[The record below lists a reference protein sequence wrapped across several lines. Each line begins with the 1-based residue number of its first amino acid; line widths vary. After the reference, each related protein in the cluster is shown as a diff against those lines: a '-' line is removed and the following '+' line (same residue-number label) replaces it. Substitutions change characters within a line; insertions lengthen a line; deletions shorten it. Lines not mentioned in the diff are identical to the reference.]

1 MKGLKRKHVKRIILL
16 LVVIICFNIIAS
28 NLSCVEAANDQIFTD
43 GMGNSSPGMTEEQ
56 EQQVQEI
63 LGTENESNTVSKE
76 STVFSGLADYFQL
89 NGDNPIASFLE
100 GLVGLL
106 ILGPLRL
113 VCIVMGLLLQT
124 IASAVASIA
133 GQEFNLVTIDDILFN
148 RVGVTDINF
157 FDLDGAGS
165 ALRVLR
171 ELIAGWYYTLRN
183 LSIVILLCILVYL
196 GIRMAISTVAS
207 EKAVYKKML
216 IDWMVSF
223 AIIFVIHY
231 IILITIN
238 VSNALVEIIAN
249 TQSSELAQSTT
260 FWKSYTGEIFELAT
274 SWTFLDGMGGSIMYL
289 MLGVALFGYLFV
301 YIKRMVTIAFLILI
315 APIITITYSI
325 DKIKDSKSQAL
336 DTWVKEFA
344 FNVLLQPFDCLIYV
358 IFVSSA
364 ISITGQGIGGLV
376 LAIIM
381 LTFRKQAM
389 DIVKNMFGFGA
400 AKTLGQEIVGTAAA
414 MTMLKN
420 AGKMGAGKVKDAITG
435 TKTKRMPKMQDL
447 KNDYQKQV
455 EDYNSRKQ
463 TQLQEPPQD
472 SSTGGSGGT
481 TRNSNAGGDNGF
493 EGRGTSGETQNT
505 NSNGQPSDNLKN
517 PTNQNNKATEE
528 WIKNLPDPS
537 KQKFDLKEMAK
548 KIGKGYLTA
557 QSVAAGTIL
566 GAAMGFAQGDL
577 SQGFSGAVIGYH
589 GQKAA
594 RIAANNAMLR
604 SKLKTN
610 ESVFADQYDKY
621 QVENKFDSQEMSQ
634 RTQAL
639 LEMDREKIL
648 QSDKLDDRTK
658 AYGLAVQDMR
668 DSYESIGMKEKDA
681 REKVLNTV
689 KRVQNQD
696 VKLRGKEKRNIRGR
710 RGR

>member
-28 NLSCVEAANDQIFTD
+28 NLSCVEAATEDTT
-43 GMGNSSPGMTEEQ
+43 SS
-56 EQQVQEI
+56 
-63 LGTENESNTVSKE
+63 
-76 STVFSGLADYFQL
+76 SGLAADFAEGNKQL
-89 NGDNPIASFLE
+89 EGDSPIASLIE
-100 GLVGLL
+100 GLVGIL
-106 ILGPLRL
+106 ITGPIRL
-113 VCIVMGLLLQT
+113 VCLLMGMLLQT
-124 IASAVASIA
+124 ITSAVASIA
-133 GQEFNLVTIDDILFN
+133 GQEFNMVTIDDILFN
-148 RVGVTDINF
+148 RVGITDINF

-196 GIRMAISTVAS
+196 GIRIAISTVAS

-238 VSNALVEIIAN
+238 VSNALVDIIGNA
-249 TQSSELAQSTT
+249 QSAELAQSTS
-260 FWKSYTGEIFELAT
+260 FWNSYMGEVFGLAG
-274 SWTFLDGMGGSIMYL
+274 SWKILEGLGGSIMYL

-358 IFVSSA
+358 ILVSSA

-420 AGKMGAGKVKDAITG
+420 AGKMGTGKVKDAITG

-610 ESVFADQYDKY
+610 ESVFADQYDRY
-621 QVENKFDSQEMSQ
+621 QVENRFDAQEMNQ

-668 DSYESIGMKEKDA
+668 DSYASIGMKEKDA

>member
-16 LVVIICFNIIAS
+16 LVVIICFNIITS

-63 LGTENESNTVSKE
+63 HGPENESNTVSKE

-216 IDWMVSF
+216 TDWMVSF

-400 AKTLGQEIVGTAAA
+400 AKTIGQEIVGTAAA

-420 AGKMGAGKVKDAITG
+420 AGKMGAGKVKDSITG

-455 EDYNSRKQ
+455 DDYNSRKQ

-472 SSTGGSGGT
+472 RNTGGSGGNVGSS
-481 TRNSNAGGDNGF
+481 NSGGNNVS
-493 EGRGTSGETQNT
+493 EGSGNSGGTQNT
-505 NSNGQPSDNLKN
+505 NPTGRPVDN
-517 PTNQNNKATEE
+517 QHSSNNKTAEE
-528 WIKNLPDPS
+528 WVKNLPDPS
-537 KQKFDLKEMAK
+537 KQNIDIKEIMK
-548 KIGKGYLTA
+548 KIGKGYATA

-577 SQGFSGAVIGYH
+577 SQGFSGAVLGYH
-589 GQKAA
+589 GQKSA

>member
-1 MKGLKRKHVKRIILL
+1 MFWKDRSRKMKGLKTKHVKTITLL

-28 NLSCVEAANDQIFTD
+28 NLSCVEAATEDTT
-43 GMGNSSPGMTEEQ
+43 SS
-56 EQQVQEI
+56 
-63 LGTENESNTVSKE
+63 
-76 STVFSGLADYFQL
+76 SGLAADFAEGNKQL
-89 NGDNPIASFLE
+89 EGDSPIASLIE
-100 GLVGLL
+100 GLVGIL
-106 ILGPLRL
+106 ITGPIRL
-113 VCIVMGLLLQT
+113 VCLLMGMLLQT
-124 IASAVASIA
+124 ITSAVASIA
-133 GQEFNLVTIDDILFN
+133 GQEFNMVTIDDILFN
-148 RVGVTDINF
+148 RVGITDINF

-238 VSNALVEIIAN
+238 VSNALVDIIGNA
-249 TQSSELAQSTT
+249 QSAELAQSTS
-260 FWKSYTGEIFELAT
+260 FWNSYMGEVFGLAG
-274 SWTFLDGMGGSIMYL
+274 SWKILEGLGGSIMYL

-420 AGKMGAGKVKDAITG
+420 AGKMGTGKVKDAITG

-610 ESVFADQYDKY
+610 ESVFADQYDRY
-621 QVENKFDSQEMSQ
+621 QVENRFDAQEMNQ

-668 DSYESIGMKEKDA
+668 DSYASIGMKEKDA

>member
-1 MKGLKRKHVKRIILL
+1 MFWKDRSRKMKGLKRKHVKTITLL

-28 NLSCVEAANDQIFTD
+28 NLSCVEAATEDTT
-43 GMGNSSPGMTEEQ
+43 SS
-56 EQQVQEI
+56 
-63 LGTENESNTVSKE
+63 
-76 STVFSGLADYFQL
+76 SGLAADFAEGNKQL
-89 NGDNPIASFLE
+89 EGDSPIASLIE
-100 GLVGLL
+100 GLVGIL
-106 ILGPLRL
+106 ITGPIRL
-113 VCIVMGLLLQT
+113 VCLLMGMLLQT
-124 IASAVASIA
+124 ITSAVASIA
-133 GQEFNLVTIDDILFN
+133 GQEFNMVTIDDILFN
-148 RVGVTDINF
+148 RVGITDINF

-238 VSNALVEIIAN
+238 VSNALVDIIGNA
-249 TQSSELAQSTT
+249 QSAELAQSTS
-260 FWKSYTGEIFELAT
+260 FWNSYMGEVFGLAG
-274 SWTFLDGMGGSIMYL
+274 SWKILEGLGGSIMYL

-420 AGKMGAGKVKDAITG
+420 AGKMGTGKVKDAITG

-610 ESVFADQYDKY
+610 ESVFADQYDRY
-621 QVENKFDSQEMSQ
+621 QVENRFDAQEMNQ

-668 DSYESIGMKEKDA
+668 DSYASIGMKEKDA

>member
-1 MKGLKRKHVKRIILL
+1 MFWKDRSRKMKGLKRKHVKRIILL

-28 NLSCVEAANDQIFTD
+28 NLSCVEAATEDTT
-43 GMGNSSPGMTEEQ
+43 SS
-56 EQQVQEI
+56 
-63 LGTENESNTVSKE
+63 
-76 STVFSGLADYFQL
+76 SGLAADFAEGNKQL
-89 NGDNPIASFLE
+89 EGDSPIASLIE
-100 GLVGLL
+100 GLVGIL
-106 ILGPLRL
+106 ITGPIRL
-113 VCIVMGLLLQT
+113 VCLLMGMLLQT
-124 IASAVASIA
+124 ITSAVASIA
-133 GQEFNLVTIDDILFN
+133 GQEFNMVTIDDILFN
-148 RVGVTDINF
+148 RVGITDINF

-238 VSNALVEIIAN
+238 VSNALVDIIGNA
-249 TQSSELAQSTT
+249 QSAELAQSTS
-260 FWKSYTGEIFELAT
+260 FWNSYMGEVFGLAG
-274 SWTFLDGMGGSIMYL
+274 SWKILEGLGGSIMYL

-358 IFVSSA
+358 ILVSSA

-420 AGKMGAGKVKDAITG
+420 AGKMGTGKVKDAITG

-610 ESVFADQYDKY
+610 ESVFADQYDRY
-621 QVENKFDSQEMSQ
+621 QVENRFDAQEMNQ

-668 DSYESIGMKEKDA
+668 DSYASIGMKEKDA

>member
-28 NLSCVEAANDQIFTD
+28 NLSCVEAATEDTT
-43 GMGNSSPGMTEEQ
+43 SS
-56 EQQVQEI
+56 
-63 LGTENESNTVSKE
+63 
-76 STVFSGLADYFQL
+76 SGLAADFAEGNKQL
-89 NGDNPIASFLE
+89 EGDSPIASLIE
-100 GLVGLL
+100 GLVGIL
-106 ILGPLRL
+106 ITGPIRL
-113 VCIVMGLLLQT
+113 VCLLMGMLLQT
-124 IASAVASIA
+124 ITSAVASIA
-133 GQEFNLVTIDDILFN
+133 GQEFNMVTIDDILFN
-148 RVGVTDINF
+148 RVGITDINF

-238 VSNALVEIIAN
+238 VSNALVDIIGNA
-249 TQSSELAQSTT
+249 QSAELAQSTS
-260 FWKSYTGEIFELAT
+260 FWNSYMGEVFGLAG
-274 SWTFLDGMGGSIMYL
+274 SWKILEGLGGSIMYL

-389 DIVKNMFGFGA
+389 DIVKNMFGFVA

-420 AGKMGAGKVKDAITG
+420 AGKMGTGKVKDAITG

-610 ESVFADQYDKY
+610 ESVFADQYDRY
-621 QVENKFDSQEMSQ
+621 QVENRFDAQEMNQ

-668 DSYESIGMKEKDA
+668 DSYASIGMKEKDA

>member
-1 MKGLKRKHVKRIILL
+1 MFWKDRSRKMKGLKRKHVKRIILL

-28 NLSCVEAANDQIFTD
+28 NLSCVEAATEDTT
-43 GMGNSSPGMTEEQ
+43 SS
-56 EQQVQEI
+56 
-63 LGTENESNTVSKE
+63 
-76 STVFSGLADYFQL
+76 SGLAADFAEGNKQL
-89 NGDNPIASFLE
+89 EGDSPIASLIE
-100 GLVGLL
+100 GLVGIL
-106 ILGPLRL
+106 ITGPIRL
-113 VCIVMGLLLQT
+113 VCLLMGMLLQT
-124 IASAVASIA
+124 ITSAVASIA
-133 GQEFNLVTIDDILFN
+133 GQEFNMVTIDDILFN
-148 RVGVTDINF
+148 RVGITDINF

-238 VSNALVEIIAN
+238 VSNALVDIIGNA
-249 TQSSELAQSTT
+249 QSAELAQSTS
-260 FWKSYTGEIFELAT
+260 FWNSYMGEVFGLAG
-274 SWTFLDGMGGSIMYL
+274 SWKILEGLGGSIMYL

-389 DIVKNMFGFGA
+389 DIVKNMFGFVA

-610 ESVFADQYDKY
+610 ESVFADQYDRY
-621 QVENKFDSQEMSQ
+621 QVENRFDAQEMNQ

>member
-28 NLSCVEAANDQIFTD
+28 NLSCVEAATEDTT
-43 GMGNSSPGMTEEQ
+43 SS
-56 EQQVQEI
+56 
-63 LGTENESNTVSKE
+63 
-76 STVFSGLADYFQL
+76 SGLAADFAEGNKQL
-89 NGDNPIASFLE
+89 EGDSPIASLIE
-100 GLVGLL
+100 GLVGIL
-106 ILGPLRL
+106 ITGPIRL
-113 VCIVMGLLLQT
+113 VCLLMGMLLQT
-124 IASAVASIA
+124 ITSAVASIA
-133 GQEFNLVTIDDILFN
+133 GQEFNMVTIDDILFN
-148 RVGVTDINF
+148 RVGITDINF

-238 VSNALVEIIAN
+238 VSNALVDIIGNA
-249 TQSSELAQSTT
+249 QSAELAQSTS
-260 FWKSYTGEIFELAT
+260 FWNSYMGEVFGLAG
-274 SWTFLDGMGGSIMYL
+274 SWKILEGLGGSIMYL

-420 AGKMGAGKVKDAITG
+420 AGKMGTGKVKDAITG

-610 ESVFADQYDKY
+610 ESVFADQYDRY
-621 QVENKFDSQEMSQ
+621 QVENRFDAQEMNQ

-668 DSYESIGMKEKDA
+668 DSYASIGMKEKDA

>member
-28 NLSCVEAANDQIFTD
+28 NLSCVEAATEDTT
-43 GMGNSSPGMTEEQ
+43 SS
-56 EQQVQEI
+56 
-63 LGTENESNTVSKE
+63 
-76 STVFSGLADYFQL
+76 SGLAADFAEGNKQL
-89 NGDNPIASFLE
+89 EGDSPIASLIE
-100 GLVGLL
+100 GLVGIL
-106 ILGPLRL
+106 ITGPIRL
-113 VCIVMGLLLQT
+113 VCLLMGMLLQT
-124 IASAVASIA
+124 ITSAVASIA
-133 GQEFNLVTIDDILFN
+133 GQEFNMVTIDDILFN
-148 RVGVTDINF
+148 RVGITDINF

-238 VSNALVEIIAN
+238 VSNALVDIIGNA
-249 TQSSELAQSTT
+249 QSAELAQSTS
-260 FWKSYTGEIFELAT
+260 FWNSYMGEVFGLAG
-274 SWTFLDGMGGSIMYL
+274 SWKILEGLGGSIMYL

-420 AGKMGAGKVKDAITG
+420 AGKMVTGKVKDAITG

-557 QSVAAGTIL
+557 QTVAAGTIL

-610 ESVFADQYDKY
+610 ESVFADQYDRY
-621 QVENKFDSQEMSQ
+621 QVENRFDAQEMNQ

-668 DSYESIGMKEKDA
+668 DSYASIGMKEKDA

>member
-1 MKGLKRKHVKRIILL
+1 MFWKDRSRKMKGLKRKHVKRIILL

-28 NLSCVEAANDQIFTD
+28 NLSCVEAATEDTT
-43 GMGNSSPGMTEEQ
+43 SS
-56 EQQVQEI
+56 
-63 LGTENESNTVSKE
+63 
-76 STVFSGLADYFQL
+76 SGLAADFAEGNKQL
-89 NGDNPIASFLE
+89 EGDSPIASLIE
-100 GLVGLL
+100 GLVGIL
-106 ILGPLRL
+106 ITGPIRL
-113 VCIVMGLLLQT
+113 VCLLMGMLLQT
-124 IASAVASIA
+124 ITSAVASIA
-133 GQEFNLVTIDDILFN
+133 GQEFNMVTIDDILFN
-148 RVGVTDINF
+148 RVGITDINF

-238 VSNALVEIIAN
+238 VSNALVDIIGNA
-249 TQSSELAQSTT
+249 QSAELAQSTS
-260 FWKSYTGEIFELAT
+260 FWNSYMGEVFGLAG
-274 SWTFLDGMGGSIMYL
+274 SWKILEGLGGSIMYL

-420 AGKMGAGKVKDAITG
+420 AGKMGTGKVKDAITG

-505 NSNGQPSDNLKN
+505 NSNGQPSDNFKN

-610 ESVFADQYDKY
+610 ESVFADQYDRY
-621 QVENKFDSQEMSQ
+621 QVENRFDAQEMNQ

-668 DSYESIGMKEKDA
+668 DSYASIGMKEKDA

>member
-16 LVVIICFNIIAS
+16 LVVIICFNIITS

-63 LGTENESNTVSKE
+63 HGPENESNTVSKE

-216 IDWMVSF
+216 TDWMVSF

-400 AKTLGQEIVGTAAA
+400 AKTIGQEIVGTAAA

-420 AGKMGAGKVKDAITG
+420 AGKMGAGKVKDSITG

-455 EDYNSRKQ
+455 DDYNSRKQ

-472 SSTGGSGGT
+472 RNTGGSGGNVGSS
-481 TRNSNAGGDNGF
+481 NSGGNNVS
-493 EGRGTSGETQNT
+493 EGSGNSGGTQNT
-505 NSNGQPSDNLKN
+505 NPTGQPVDN
-517 PTNQNNKATEE
+517 QHSSNNKTAEE
-528 WIKNLPDPS
+528 WVKNLPDPS
-537 KQKFDLKEMAK
+537 KQNIDIKEIMK
-548 KIGKGYLTA
+548 KIGKGYATA

-577 SQGFSGAVIGYH
+577 SQGFSGAVLGYH
-589 GQKAA
+589 GQKSA

>member
-1 MKGLKRKHVKRIILL
+1 MFWKDRSRKMKGLKRKHVKRIILL

-28 NLSCVEAANDQIFTD
+28 NLSCVEAATEDTT
-43 GMGNSSPGMTEEQ
+43 SS
-56 EQQVQEI
+56 
-63 LGTENESNTVSKE
+63 
-76 STVFSGLADYFQL
+76 SGLAADFAEGNKQL
-89 NGDNPIASFLE
+89 EGDSPIASLIE
-100 GLVGLL
+100 GLVGIL
-106 ILGPLRL
+106 ITGPIRL
-113 VCIVMGLLLQT
+113 VCLLMGMLLQT
-124 IASAVASIA
+124 ITSAVASIA
-133 GQEFNLVTIDDILFN
+133 GQEFNMVTIDDILFN
-148 RVGVTDINF
+148 RVGITDINF

-196 GIRMAISTVAS
+196 GIRIAISTVAS

-238 VSNALVEIIAN
+238 VSNALVDIIGNA
-249 TQSSELAQSTT
+249 QSAELAQSTS
-260 FWKSYTGEIFELAT
+260 FWNSYMGEVFGLAG
-274 SWTFLDGMGGSIMYL
+274 SWKILEGLGGSIMYL

-358 IFVSSA
+358 ILVSSA

-420 AGKMGAGKVKDAITG
+420 AGKMGTGKVKDAITG

-610 ESVFADQYDKY
+610 ESVFADQYDRY
-621 QVENKFDSQEMSQ
+621 QVENRFDAQEMNQ

-668 DSYESIGMKEKDA
+668 DSYASIGMKEKDA

>member
-1 MKGLKRKHVKRIILL
+1 M
-16 LVVIICFNIIAS
+16 
-28 NLSCVEAANDQIFTD
+28 
-43 GMGNSSPGMTEEQ
+43 GM
-56 EQQVQEI
+56 
-63 LGTENESNTVSKE
+63 
-76 STVFSGLADYFQL
+76 
-89 NGDNPIASFLE
+89 
-100 GLVGLL
+100 
-106 ILGPLRL
+106 
-113 VCIVMGLLLQT
+113 LLQT
-124 IASAVASIA
+124 ITSAVASIA
-133 GQEFNLVTIDDILFN
+133 GQEFNMVTIDDILFN
-148 RVGVTDINF
+148 RVGITDINF

-238 VSNALVEIIAN
+238 VSNALVDIIGNA
-249 TQSSELAQSTT
+249 QSAELAQSTS
-260 FWKSYTGEIFELAT
+260 FWNSYMGEVFGLAG
-274 SWTFLDGMGGSIMYL
+274 SWKILEGLGGSIMYL

-420 AGKMGAGKVKDAITG
+420 AGKMGTGKVKDAITG

-610 ESVFADQYDKY
+610 ESVFADQYDRY
-621 QVENKFDSQEMSQ
+621 QVENRFDAQEMNQ

-668 DSYESIGMKEKDA
+668 DSYASIGMKEKDA

>member
-28 NLSCVEAANDQIFTD
+28 NLSCVEAATEDTT
-43 GMGNSSPGMTEEQ
+43 SS
-56 EQQVQEI
+56 
-63 LGTENESNTVSKE
+63 
-76 STVFSGLADYFQL
+76 SGLAADFAEGNKQL
-89 NGDNPIASFLE
+89 EGDSPIASLIE
-100 GLVGLL
+100 GLVGIL
-106 ILGPLRL
+106 ITGPIRL
-113 VCIVMGLLLQT
+113 VCLLMGMLLQT
-124 IASAVASIA
+124 ITSAVASIA
-133 GQEFNLVTIDDILFN
+133 GQEFNMVTIDDILFN
-148 RVGVTDINF
+148 RVGITDINF

-238 VSNALVEIIAN
+238 VSNALVDIIGNA
-249 TQSSELAQSTT
+249 QSAELAQSTS
-260 FWKSYTGEIFELAT
+260 FWNSYMGEVFGLAG
-274 SWTFLDGMGGSIMYL
+274 SWKILEGLGGSIMYL

-420 AGKMGAGKVKDAITG
+420 AGKMGTGKVKDAITG

-610 ESVFADQYDKY
+610 ESVFADQYDRY
-621 QVENKFDSQEMSQ
+621 QVENRFDAQEMNQ

-658 AYGLAVQDMR
+658 AYGLAVQDIR
-668 DSYESIGMKEKDA
+668 DSYASIGMKGKDA

>member
-28 NLSCVEAANDQIFTD
+28 NLSCVEAATEDTT
-43 GMGNSSPGMTEEQ
+43 SS
-56 EQQVQEI
+56 
-63 LGTENESNTVSKE
+63 
-76 STVFSGLADYFQL
+76 SGLAADFAEGNKQL
-89 NGDNPIASFLE
+89 EGDSPIASLIE
-100 GLVGLL
+100 GLVGIL
-106 ILGPLRL
+106 ITGPIRL
-113 VCIVMGLLLQT
+113 VCLLMGMLLQT
-124 IASAVASIA
+124 ITSAVASIA
-133 GQEFNLVTIDDILFN
+133 GQEFNMVTIDDILFN
-148 RVGVTDINF
+148 RVGITDINF

-238 VSNALVEIIAN
+238 VSNALVDIIGNA
-249 TQSSELAQSTT
+249 QSAELAQSTS
-260 FWKSYTGEIFELAT
+260 FWNSYMGEVFGLAG
-274 SWTFLDGMGGSIMYL
+274 SWKILEGLGGSIMYL

-420 AGKMGAGKVKDAITG
+420 AGKMGTGKVKDAITG

-610 ESVFADQYDKY
+610 ESVFADQYDRY
-621 QVENKFDSQEMSQ
+621 QVENRFDAQEMNQ

-668 DSYESIGMKEKDA
+668 DSYASIGMKEKDA

-696 VKLRGKEKRNIRGR
+696 VKLRGKEKRNIKKYE
-710 RGR
+710 

>member
-28 NLSCVEAANDQIFTD
+28 NLSCVEAATEDTT
-43 GMGNSSPGMTEEQ
+43 SS
-56 EQQVQEI
+56 
-63 LGTENESNTVSKE
+63 
-76 STVFSGLADYFQL
+76 SGLAADFAEGNKQL
-89 NGDNPIASFLE
+89 EGDSPIASLIE
-100 GLVGLL
+100 GLVGIL
-106 ILGPLRL
+106 ITGPIRL
-113 VCIVMGLLLQT
+113 VCLLMGMLLQT
-124 IASAVASIA
+124 ITSAVASIA
-133 GQEFNLVTIDDILFN
+133 GQEFNMVTIDDILFN
-148 RVGVTDINF
+148 RVGITDINF

-238 VSNALVEIIAN
+238 VSNALVDIIGNA
-249 TQSSELAQSTT
+249 QSAELAQSTS
-260 FWKSYTGEIFELAT
+260 FWNSYMGEVFGLAG
-274 SWTFLDGMGGSIMYL
+274 SWKILEGLGGSIMYL

-389 DIVKNMFGFGA
+389 DIVKNMFGFVA

-517 PTNQNNKATEE
+517 PTNQNNKTAEE
-528 WIKNLPDPS
+528 WVKNLPDPS
-537 KQKFDLKEMAK
+537 KQNIDIKEIMK
-548 KIGKGYLTA
+548 KIGKGYATA

-577 SQGFSGAVIGYH
+577 SQGFSGAVLGYH
-589 GQKAA
+589 GQKSA

>member
-28 NLSCVEAANDQIFTD
+28 NLSCVEAATEDTT
-43 GMGNSSPGMTEEQ
+43 SS
-56 EQQVQEI
+56 
-63 LGTENESNTVSKE
+63 
-76 STVFSGLADYFQL
+76 SGLAADFAEGNKQL
-89 NGDNPIASFLE
+89 EGDSPIASLIE
-100 GLVGLL
+100 GLVGIL
-106 ILGPLRL
+106 ITGPIRL
-113 VCIVMGLLLQT
+113 VCLLMGMLLQT
-124 IASAVASIA
+124 ITSAVASIA
-133 GQEFNLVTIDDILFN
+133 GQEFNMVTIDDILFN
-148 RVGVTDINF
+148 RVGITDINF

-238 VSNALVEIIAN
+238 VSNALVDIIGNA
-249 TQSSELAQSTT
+249 QSAELAQSTS
-260 FWKSYTGEIFELAT
+260 FWNSYMGEVFGLAG
-274 SWTFLDGMGGSIMYL
+274 SWKILEGLGGSIMYL

-420 AGKMGAGKVKDAITG
+420 AGKMGTGKVKDAITG

-463 TQLQEPPQD
+463 TQLQEPPKD

-610 ESVFADQYDKY
+610 ESVFADQYDRY
-621 QVENKFDSQEMSQ
+621 QVENRFDAQEMNQ

-668 DSYESIGMKEKDA
+668 DSYASIGMKEKDA

>member
-28 NLSCVEAANDQIFTD
+28 NLSCVEAATEDTT
-43 GMGNSSPGMTEEQ
+43 SS
-56 EQQVQEI
+56 
-63 LGTENESNTVSKE
+63 
-76 STVFSGLADYFQL
+76 SGLAADFAEGNKQL
-89 NGDNPIASFLE
+89 EGDSPIASLIE
-100 GLVGLL
+100 GLVGIL
-106 ILGPLRL
+106 ITGPIRL
-113 VCIVMGLLLQT
+113 VCLLMGMLLQT
-124 IASAVASIA
+124 ITSAVASIA
-133 GQEFNLVTIDDILFN
+133 GQEFNMVTIDDILFN
-148 RVGVTDINF
+148 RVGITDINF

-238 VSNALVEIIAN
+238 VSNALVDIIGNA
-249 TQSSELAQSTT
+249 QSAELAQSTS
-260 FWKSYTGEIFELAT
+260 FWNSYMGEVFGLAG
-274 SWTFLDGMGGSIMYL
+274 SWKILEGLGGSIMYL

-389 DIVKNMFGFGA
+389 DIVKNMFGFVA

-610 ESVFADQYDKY
+610 ESVFADQYDRY
-621 QVENKFDSQEMSQ
+621 QVENRFDAQEMNQ

>member
-1 MKGLKRKHVKRIILL
+1 MFWKDRSRKMKGLKRKHVKRIILL

-28 NLSCVEAANDQIFTD
+28 NLSCVEAATEDTT
-43 GMGNSSPGMTEEQ
+43 SS
-56 EQQVQEI
+56 
-63 LGTENESNTVSKE
+63 
-76 STVFSGLADYFQL
+76 SGLAADFAEGNKQL
-89 NGDNPIASFLE
+89 EGDSPIASLIE
-100 GLVGLL
+100 GLVGIL
-106 ILGPLRL
+106 ITGPIRL
-113 VCIVMGLLLQT
+113 VCLLMGMLLQT
-124 IASAVASIA
+124 ITSAVASIA
-133 GQEFNLVTIDDILFN
+133 GQEFNMVTIDDILFN
-148 RVGVTDINF
+148 RVGITDINF

-238 VSNALVEIIAN
+238 VSNALVDIIGNA
-249 TQSSELAQSTT
+249 QSAELAQSTS
-260 FWKSYTGEIFELAT
+260 FWNSYMGEVFGLAG
-274 SWTFLDGMGGSIMYL
+274 SWKILEGLGGSIMYL

-420 AGKMGAGKVKDAITG
+420 AGKMGTGKVKDAITG

-610 ESVFADQYDKY
+610 ESVFADQYDRY
-621 QVENKFDSQEMSQ
+621 QVENRFDAQEMNQ

-668 DSYESIGMKEKDA
+668 DSYASIGMKEKDA

>member
-1 MKGLKRKHVKRIILL
+1 MFWKDRSRKMKGLKRKHVKRIILL

-28 NLSCVEAANDQIFTD
+28 NLSCVEAATEDTT
-43 GMGNSSPGMTEEQ
+43 SS
-56 EQQVQEI
+56 
-63 LGTENESNTVSKE
+63 
-76 STVFSGLADYFQL
+76 SGLAADFAEGNKQL
-89 NGDNPIASFLE
+89 EGDSPIASLIE
-100 GLVGLL
+100 GLVGIL
-106 ILGPLRL
+106 ITGPIRL
-113 VCIVMGLLLQT
+113 VCLLMGMLLQT
-124 IASAVASIA
+124 ITSAVASIA
-133 GQEFNLVTIDDILFN
+133 GQEFNMVTIDDILFN
-148 RVGVTDINF
+148 RVGITDINF

-238 VSNALVEIIAN
+238 VSNALVDIIGNA
-249 TQSSELAQSTT
+249 QSAELAQSTS
-260 FWKSYTGEIFELAT
+260 FWNSYMGEVFGLAG
-274 SWTFLDGMGGSIMYL
+274 SWKILEGLGGSIMYL

-420 AGKMGAGKVKDAITG
+420 AGKMGTGKVKDAITG

-463 TQLQEPPQD
+463 TQLQEPPKD

-610 ESVFADQYDKY
+610 ESVFADQYDRY
-621 QVENKFDSQEMSQ
+621 QVENRFDAQEMNQ

-668 DSYESIGMKEKDA
+668 DSYASIGMKEKDA

>member
-1 MKGLKRKHVKRIILL
+1 M
-16 LVVIICFNIIAS
+16 
-28 NLSCVEAANDQIFTD
+28 
-43 GMGNSSPGMTEEQ
+43 
-56 EQQVQEI
+56 
-63 LGTENESNTVSKE
+63 
-76 STVFSGLADYFQL
+76 
-89 NGDNPIASFLE
+89 
-100 GLVGLL
+100 
-106 ILGPLRL
+106 
-113 VCIVMGLLLQT
+113 
-124 IASAVASIA
+124 
-133 GQEFNLVTIDDILFN
+133 
-148 RVGVTDINF
+148 
-157 FDLDGAGS
+157 
-165 ALRVLR
+165 
-171 ELIAGWYYTLRN
+171 
-183 LSIVILLCILVYL
+183 
-196 GIRMAISTVAS
+196 
-207 EKAVYKKML
+207 
-216 IDWMVSF
+216 
-223 AIIFVIHY
+223 
-231 IILITIN
+231 
-238 VSNALVEIIAN
+238 
-249 TQSSELAQSTT
+249 
-260 FWKSYTGEIFELAT
+260 
-274 SWTFLDGMGGSIMYL
+274 
-289 MLGVALFGYLFV
+289 
-301 YIKRMVTIAFLILI
+301 
-315 APIITITYSI
+315 
-325 DKIKDSKSQAL
+325 

-358 IFVSSA
+358 ILVSSA

-420 AGKMGAGKVKDAITG
+420 AGKMGTGKVKDAITG

-610 ESVFADQYDKY
+610 ESVFADQYDRY
-621 QVENKFDSQEMSQ
+621 QVENRFDAQEMNQ

-668 DSYESIGMKEKDA
+668 DSYASIGMKEKDA

>member
-28 NLSCVEAANDQIFTD
+28 NLSCVEAATEDTT
-43 GMGNSSPGMTEEQ
+43 SS
-56 EQQVQEI
+56 
-63 LGTENESNTVSKE
+63 
-76 STVFSGLADYFQL
+76 SGLAADFAEGNKQL
-89 NGDNPIASFLE
+89 EGDSPIASLIE
-100 GLVGLL
+100 GLVGIL
-106 ILGPLRL
+106 ITGPIRL
-113 VCIVMGLLLQT
+113 VCLLMGMLLQT
-124 IASAVASIA
+124 ITSAVASIA
-133 GQEFNLVTIDDILFN
+133 GQEFNMVTIDDILFN
-148 RVGVTDINF
+148 RVGITDINF

-196 GIRMAISTVAS
+196 GIRIAISTVAS

-238 VSNALVEIIAN
+238 VSNALVDIIGNA
-249 TQSSELAQSTT
+249 QSAELAQSTS
-260 FWKSYTGEIFELAT
+260 FWNSYMGEVFGLAG
-274 SWTFLDGMGGSIMYL
+274 SWKILEGLGGSIMYL

-358 IFVSSA
+358 ILVSSA

-400 AKTLGQEIVGTAAA
+400 AKTLGQEIVGTTAA

-420 AGKMGAGKVKDAITG
+420 AGKMGTGKVKDAITG

-610 ESVFADQYDKY
+610 ESVFADQYDRY
-621 QVENKFDSQEMSQ
+621 QVENRFDAQEMNQ

-668 DSYESIGMKEKDA
+668 DSYASIGMKEKDA

>member
-28 NLSCVEAANDQIFTD
+28 NLSCVEAATEDTT
-43 GMGNSSPGMTEEQ
+43 SS
-56 EQQVQEI
+56 
-63 LGTENESNTVSKE
+63 
-76 STVFSGLADYFQL
+76 SGLAADFAEGNKQL
-89 NGDNPIASFLE
+89 EGDSPIASLIE
-100 GLVGLL
+100 GLVGIL
-106 ILGPLRL
+106 ITGPIRL
-113 VCIVMGLLLQT
+113 VCLLMGMLLQT
-124 IASAVASIA
+124 ITSAVASIA
-133 GQEFNLVTIDDILFN
+133 GQEFNMVTIDDILFN
-148 RVGVTDINF
+148 RVGITDINF

-238 VSNALVEIIAN
+238 VSNALVDIIGNA
-249 TQSSELAQSTT
+249 QSAELAQSTS
-260 FWKSYTGEIFELAT
+260 FWNSYMGEVFGLAG
-274 SWTFLDGMGGSIMYL
+274 SWKILEGLGGSIMYL

-358 IFVSSA
+358 ILVSSA

-420 AGKMGAGKVKDAITG
+420 AGKMGTGKVKDAITG

-610 ESVFADQYDKY
+610 ESVFADQYDRY
-621 QVENKFDSQEMSQ
+621 QVENRFDAQEMNQ

-668 DSYESIGMKEKDA
+668 DSYASIGMKEKDA

>member
-28 NLSCVEAANDQIFTD
+28 NLSCVEAATEDTT
-43 GMGNSSPGMTEEQ
+43 SS
-56 EQQVQEI
+56 
-63 LGTENESNTVSKE
+63 
-76 STVFSGLADYFQL
+76 SGLAADFAEGNKQL
-89 NGDNPIASFLE
+89 EGDSPIASLIE
-100 GLVGLL
+100 GLVGIL
-106 ILGPLRL
+106 ITGPIRL
-113 VCIVMGLLLQT
+113 VCLLMGMLLQT
-124 IASAVASIA
+124 ITSAVASIA
-133 GQEFNLVTIDDILFN
+133 GQEFNMVTIDDILFN
-148 RVGVTDINF
+148 RVGITDINF

-238 VSNALVEIIAN
+238 VSNALVDIIGNA
-249 TQSSELAQSTT
+249 QSAELAQSTS
-260 FWKSYTGEIFELAT
+260 FWNSYMGEVFGLAG
-274 SWTFLDGMGGSIMYL
+274 SWKILEGLGGSIMYL

-420 AGKMGAGKVKDAITG
+420 AGKMGTGKVKDAITG

-557 QSVAAGTIL
+557 QTVAAGTIL

-610 ESVFADQYDKY
+610 ESVFADQYDRY
-621 QVENKFDSQEMSQ
+621 QVENRFDAQEMNQ

-668 DSYESIGMKEKDA
+668 DSYASIGMKEKDA

>member
-28 NLSCVEAANDQIFTD
+28 NLSCVEAATEDTT
-43 GMGNSSPGMTEEQ
+43 SS
-56 EQQVQEI
+56 
-63 LGTENESNTVSKE
+63 
-76 STVFSGLADYFQL
+76 SGLAADFAEGNKQL
-89 NGDNPIASFLE
+89 EGDSPIASLIE
-100 GLVGLL
+100 GLVGIL
-106 ILGPLRL
+106 ITGPIRL
-113 VCIVMGLLLQT
+113 VCLLMGMLLQT
-124 IASAVASIA
+124 ITSAVASIA
-133 GQEFNLVTIDDILFN
+133 GQEFNMVTIDDILFN
-148 RVGVTDINF
+148 RVGITDINF

-238 VSNALVEIIAN
+238 VSNALVDIIGNA
-249 TQSSELAQSTT
+249 QSAELAQSTS
-260 FWKSYTGEIFELAT
+260 FWNSYMGEVFGLAG
-274 SWTFLDGMGGSIMYL
+274 SWKILEGLGGSIMYL

-400 AKTLGQEIVGTAAA
+400 AKTIGQEIVGTAAA

-420 AGKMGAGKVKDAITG
+420 AGKMGAGKVKDSITG

-455 EDYNSRKQ
+455 DDYNSRKQ

-472 SSTGGSGGT
+472 RNTGGSGGT

-577 SQGFSGAVIGYH
+577 SQGFSGAVLGYH
-589 GQKAA
+589 GQKSA

>member
-1 MKGLKRKHVKRIILL
+1 
-16 LVVIICFNIIAS
+16 
-28 NLSCVEAANDQIFTD
+28 
-43 GMGNSSPGMTEEQ
+43 
-56 EQQVQEI
+56 
-63 LGTENESNTVSKE
+63 
-76 STVFSGLADYFQL
+76 
-89 NGDNPIASFLE
+89 
-100 GLVGLL
+100 
-106 ILGPLRL
+106 
-113 VCIVMGLLLQT
+113 
-124 IASAVASIA
+124 
-133 GQEFNLVTIDDILFN
+133 
-148 RVGVTDINF
+148 
-157 FDLDGAGS
+157 
-165 ALRVLR
+165 
-171 ELIAGWYYTLRN
+171 
-183 LSIVILLCILVYL
+183 
-196 GIRMAISTVAS
+196 
-207 EKAVYKKML
+207 
-216 IDWMVSF
+216 
-223 AIIFVIHY
+223 
-231 IILITIN
+231 
-238 VSNALVEIIAN
+238 
-249 TQSSELAQSTT
+249 
-260 FWKSYTGEIFELAT
+260 
-274 SWTFLDGMGGSIMYL
+274 MYL

-400 AKTLGQEIVGTAAA
+400 AKTIGQEIVGTAAA

-420 AGKMGAGKVKDAITG
+420 AGKMGAGKVKDSITG

-455 EDYNSRKQ
+455 DDYNSRKQ

-472 SSTGGSGGT
+472 RNTGGSGGNVGSS
-481 TRNSNAGGDNGF
+481 NSGGNNVS
-493 EGRGTSGETQNT
+493 EGSGNSGGTQNT
-505 NSNGQPSDNLKN
+505 NPTGQPVDN
-517 PTNQNNKATEE
+517 QHSSNNKTAEE
-528 WIKNLPDPS
+528 WVKNLPDPS
-537 KQKFDLKEMAK
+537 KQNIDIKEIMK
-548 KIGKGYLTA
+548 KIGKGYATA

-577 SQGFSGAVIGYH
+577 SQGFSGAVLGYH
-589 GQKAA
+589 GQKSA

>member
-28 NLSCVEAANDQIFTD
+28 NLSCVEAATEDTT
-43 GMGNSSPGMTEEQ
+43 SS
-56 EQQVQEI
+56 
-63 LGTENESNTVSKE
+63 
-76 STVFSGLADYFQL
+76 SGLAADFAEGNKQL
-89 NGDNPIASFLE
+89 EGDSPIASLIE
-100 GLVGLL
+100 GLVGIL
-106 ILGPLRL
+106 ITGPIRL
-113 VCIVMGLLLQT
+113 VCLLMGMLLQT
-124 IASAVASIA
+124 ITSAVASIA
-133 GQEFNLVTIDDILFN
+133 GQEFNMVTIDDILFN
-148 RVGVTDINF
+148 RVGITDINF

-216 IDWMVSF
+216 IEWMVSF

-238 VSNALVEIIAN
+238 VSNALVDIIGNA
-249 TQSSELAQSTT
+249 QSAELAQSTS
-260 FWKSYTGEIFELAT
+260 FWNSYMGEVFGLAG
-274 SWTFLDGMGGSIMYL
+274 SWKILEGLGGSIMYL

-420 AGKMGAGKVKDAITG
+420 AGKMGTGKVKDAITG

-610 ESVFADQYDKY
+610 ESVFADQYDRY
-621 QVENKFDSQEMSQ
+621 QVENRFDAQEMNQ

-668 DSYESIGMKEKDA
+668 DSYASIGMKEKDA

-710 RGR
+710 RGKQK